1 MTDHPPDERGLELRE
16 LFFET
21 SQELLQA
28 LNEEALKLEKKPG
41 DEEIVRVIRRTV
53 HTLKGDS
60 AACGMRELSE
70 LAHQFEDAL
79 SLEGT
84 ATQAAVAEIAF
95 AAADVFTEM
104 IAAYRGGGKL
114 PSTKSLSNR
123 ISQLTAPAPAPAQ
136 ARTVQTRS
144 ATPKSSNSK
153 ATGSKS
159 ARAKAA
165 RGKSTSSKSTG
176 RKSDRKASSGKKSAV
191 KASASRKSG
200 GKTASTKRTAAK
212 TKTKTT
218 TGKKATTRAIS
229 ARAISARAT
238 SAAAIS
244 ADATADTPTAAKPTT
259 AKTSTARTA
268 DKVAAHWTEYEKLA
282 MHKAQG
288 AGLSVY
294 HVVVKIDPHC
304 AMPIAGRQLIHNA
317 LGAVGQ
323 VIAVHPDAKSPAASK
338 QVEFVL
344 ASGQTV
350 AQISAKGK
358 IPTIAEEVTVEQML
372 APSLEPQRATNETV
386 LAPEAADEET
396 LPQSAAGAADVSSA
410 TTSTSAIPAVQENL
424 LRVEAS
430 RIDSVLNLVGELII
444 GKSMLQQ
451 ALSEFSKRYPKELL
465 RGKFSDAMAFQARVL
480 NDLQRSVMKIRMVP
494 VDQLFRRFPRMV
506 RDVSRQCGRDVELD
520 VSGQD
525 TDLDKGILDAIAE
538 PLTHL
543 VRNAVSH
550 GIEPPEERRKS
561 GKAPRGRIRLNAYH
575 HGNQVVVEVIDD
587 GRGID
592 AQKIRAKAIEL
603 GMMTAEEAPRLS
615 EAETLEYIFR
625 PGFSTAEQVTEVS
638 GRGVGMDVVQSVLH
652 RLKANISVETR
663 PGQGTTFRL
672 KLPLTLAIIKA
683 LLFWVEQ
690 RLYAI
695 PLNAVLEIAR
705 TFETEVHQVD
715 NYEVLQLRN
724 QVLPLLRLGRP
735 VGEDRKSKLFV
746 LVITVGE
753 RKYGLIVDALE
764 GEEELVIKALD
775 DHTFHTDLVSGASIL
790 GDGRVVLILNLPAVV
805 EHVARARPE
814 ELGQCNAGLLLSHTE
829 RARLAMSQIMTP
841 AVGGQA

>member
-1 MTDHPPDERGLELRE
+1 VTNSPDERGAELRE

-28 LNEEALKLEKKPG
+28 LNDEALKLEKKPG

-60 AACGMRELSE
+60 AACGLRELSE

-84 ATQAAVAEIAF
+84 ATQTAVAEIAF
-95 AAADVFTEM
+95 AAADVFAEM
-104 IAAYRGGGKL
+104 IAAYHNGSKL
-114 PSTKSLSNR
+114 PSTKNLSKN
-123 ISQLTAPAPAPAQ
+123 IQELTAAPASGK
-136 ARTVQTRS
+136 TRRS
-144 ATPKSSNSK
+144 
-153 ATGSKS
+153 
-159 ARAKAA
+159 
-165 RGKSTSSKSTG
+165 
-176 RKSDRKASSGKKSAV
+176 KKSAV
-191 KASASRKSG
+191 KTS
-200 GKTASTKRTAAK
+200 AAK
-212 TKTKTT
+212 TPAPRASH
-218 TGKKATTRAIS
+218 KA
-229 ARAISARAT
+229 
-238 SAAAIS
+238 
-244 ADATADTPTAAKPTT
+244 
-259 AKTSTARTA
+259 
-268 DKVAAHWTEYEKLA
+268 AAHWTEYEKLA
-282 MHKAQG
+282 MTQAQADG
-288 AGLSVY
+288 QDVY

-304 AMPIAGRQLIHNA
+304 AMPIAGRQLVHNA
-317 LGAVGQ
+317 IGVMGPILAVR
-323 VIAVHPDAKSPAASK
+323 PDAKSPAASK

-344 ASGQTV
+344 ASVQT
-350 AQISAKGK
+350 AEQIAAKCK
-358 IPTIAEEVTVEQML
+358 IPTITAEVTVEL
-372 APSLEPQRATNETV
+372 ILDAAAAAKTPLSESTCEVPAGDPTAETPATEEAPVDASAATAAPEPAGAPSL
-386 LAPEAADEET
+386 L
-396 LPQSAAGAADVSSA
+396 
-410 TTSTSAIPAVQENL
+410 ENI
-424 LRVEAS
+424 LRVDAG
-430 RIDSVLNLVGELII
+430 RIDNVLNLVGELII

-451 ALSEFSKRYPKELL
+451 ALNEFSKRFPKEAL
-465 RGKFSDAMAFQARVL
+465 RGKFADAMAFQARVL
-480 NDLQRSVMKIRMVP
+480 NDLQRSVMTIRMVP

-506 RDVSRQCGRDVELD
+506 RDVSRQCGREVELD
-520 VSGQD
+520 ISGQD

-550 GIEPPEERRKS
+550 GIEPAEERRKL
-561 GKAPRGRIRLNAYH
+561 GKAPQGVVRLNAYH
-575 HGNQVVVEVIDD
+575 QGNQVIVEVTDD

-592 AQKIRAKAIEL
+592 VQKIRAKAVEL
-603 GMMTAEEAPRLS
+603 GMATAEEVARLTD
-615 EAETLEYIFR
+615 AEVFDFIFR
-625 PGFSTAEQVTEVS
+625 PGFSTADEVTEVS
-638 GRGVGMDVVQSVLH
+638 GRGVGMDVVQNVLH
-652 RLKANISVETR
+652 RLKASISVETR
-663 PGQGTTFRL
+663 PGKGTTFRM

-735 VGEDRKSKLFV
+735 VADGDRKSKLFV
-746 LVITVGE
+746 LIITAGE

-775 DHTFHTDLVSGASIL
+775 DQTFSTDLVSGASIL

-805 EHVARARPE
+805 EHVARWRPQE
-814 ELGQCNAGLLLSHTE
+814 TGQSNSGLLLTSTD
-829 RARLAMSQIMTP
+829 RMRLALSP

>member
-1 MTDHPPDERGLELRE
+1 MNHSHDERGAELRE

-28 LNEEALKLEKKPG
+28 LNEEALKLEKTPG
-41 DEEIVRVIRRTV
+41 DEEIVRGIRRTV

-60 AACGMRELSE
+60 AACGLRELSE

-84 ATQAAVAEIAF
+84 ASHAAVAEIAF
-95 AAADVFTEM
+95 AAADVFAEM
-104 IAAYRGGGKL
+104 IAAYRTNGKM
-114 PSTKSLSNR
+114 PATKSLSR
-123 ISQLTAPAPAPAQ
+123 KIQDLTAAP
-136 ARTVQTRS
+136 
-144 ATPKSSNSK
+144 K
-153 ATGSKS
+153 
-159 ARAKAA
+159 
-165 RGKSTSSKSTG
+165 
-176 RKSDRKASSGKKSAV
+176 
-191 KASASRKSG
+191 
-200 GKTASTKRTAAK
+200 AAK
-212 TKTKTT
+212 TKKA
-218 TGKKATTRAIS
+218 KKATGKS
-229 ARAISARAT
+229 
-238 SAAAIS
+238 
-244 ADATADTPTAAKPTT
+244 ATAKNGSKAEI
-259 AKTSTARTA
+259 
-268 DKVAAHWTEYEKLA
+268 WTEYEKLS
-282 MHKAQG
+282 MSKAQA
-288 AGLSVY
+288 AGQSVY

-304 AMPIAGRQLIHNA
+304 AMPIAGRQLIYNA
-317 LGAVGQ
+317 LGSTGD
-323 VIAVHPDAKSPAASK
+323 VIAVRPDAKSPAASK
-338 QVEFVL
+338 IVEFVL
-344 ASGQTV
+344 ASAQSV
-350 AQISAKGK
+350 EQISAKGR
-358 IPTIAEEVTVEQML
+358 IPTIAEEVTVEQLL
-372 APSLEPQRATNETV
+372 APSASAQNTV
-386 LAPEAADEET
+386 SVPESSAELIEEAPESEAGPAEPSAPTAA
-396 LPQSAAGAADVSSA
+396 AASVAA
-410 TTSTSAIPAVQENL
+410 TQENL
-424 LRVEAS
+424 LRVDAG
-430 RIDSVLNLVGELII
+430 RIDNVLNLVGELII

-451 ALSEFSKRYPKELL
+451 ALNEFSKRYPKELL
-465 RGKFSDAMAFQARVL
+465 RGKFADAMAFQARVL

-494 VDQLFRRFPRMV
+494 VEQLFRRFPRMV
-506 RDVSRQCGRDVELD
+506 RDVSRQCGHEVELAL
-520 VSGQD
+520 SGQD

-543 VRNAVSH
+543 VRNAISH
-550 GIEPPEERRKS
+550 GIESPEERRKA
-561 GKAPRGRIRLNAYH
+561 GKPAQGTVRLNAYH
-575 HGNQVVVEVIDD
+575 HGNQVIVEVSDD

-592 AQKIRAKAIEL
+592 VQKIRAKAIEL
-603 GMMTAEEAPRLS
+603 GLTTPEEASRLT
-615 EAETLEYIFR
+615 EAETLDFIFR

-652 RLKANISVETR
+652 RLKAAISLETR

-705 TFETEVHQVD
+705 TFEAEVHQVD

-735 VGEDRKSKLFV
+735 AAVEVDRKAKLFV

-775 DHTFHTDLVSGASIL
+775 DQTFSTDLVSGASIL

-805 EHVARARPE
+805 EHVARLRPVE
-814 ELGQCNAGLLLSHTE
+814 MGQANSGLLLTHTD
-829 RARLAMSQIMTP
+829 RMRLALTP

>member
-1 MTDHPPDERGLELRE
+1 MTNPPDERGAELRE

-28 LNEEALKLEKKPG
+28 LNDEALKLEKKPG

-60 AACGMRELSE
+60 AACGLRELSE
-70 LAHQFEDAL
+70 LSHQFEDAL
-79 SLEGT
+79 SLEGA

-95 AAADVFTEM
+95 AAADVFAEM
-104 IAAYRGGGKL
+104 IAAYRVGRKL
-114 PSTKSLSNR
+114 PSTKSLSKR
-123 ISQLTAPAPAPAQ
+123 IQDLTAVPSSGK
-136 ARTVQTRS
+136 TRRIRKI
-144 ATPKSSNSK
+144 AGSK
-153 ATGSKS
+153 AT
-159 ARAKAA
+159 ARA
-165 RGKSTSSKSTG
+165 
-176 RKSDRKASSGKKSAV
+176 
-191 KASASRKSG
+191 
-200 GKTASTKRTAAK
+200 AAK
-212 TKTKTT
+212 
-218 TGKKATTRAIS
+218 S
-229 ARAISARAT
+229 V
-238 SAAAIS
+238 
-244 ADATADTPTAAKPTT
+244 AD
-259 AKTSTARTA
+259 
-268 DKVAAHWTEYEKLA
+268 WTEYEKLA
-282 MHKAQG
+282 MTKAQSS
-288 AGLSVY
+288 GLTVY
-294 HVVVKIDPHC
+294 HVAVKIDLHC

-317 LGAVGQ
+317 LGQVGQ
-323 VIAVHPDAKSPAASK
+323 IIAVRPDAKSPAASK

-344 ASGQTV
+344 ATSQTV
-350 AQISAKGK
+350 EQISAKGR
-358 IPTIAEEVTVEQML
+358 IPTIAEEVVVELML
-372 APSLEPQRATNETV
+372 AAAAAVAQRGDEIDAVAVAARATLPE
-386 LAPEAADEET
+386 PEAEASEALTGPTHET
-396 LPQSAAGAADVSSA
+396 
-410 TTSTSAIPAVQENL
+410 AVAPMQENI
-424 LRVEAS
+424 LRVEAG

-451 ALSEFSKRYPKELL
+451 ALNEFAKRYPKELL
-465 RGKFSDAMAFQARVL
+465 RSKFSDAMAFQARVL

-506 RDVSRQCGRDVELD
+506 RDVSRQCGRDVELS

-550 GIEPPEERRKS
+550 GIEPPEERRKL
-561 GKAPRGRIRLNAYH
+561 GKPAQGVIRLNSYH
-575 HGNQVVVEVIDD
+575 HGNQVVVEVSDD

-603 GMMTAEEAPRLS
+603 GLTTPEEAARLNES
-615 EAETLEYIFR
+615 ETLDYIFR

-652 RLKANISVETR
+652 RLKASISVETR
-663 PGQGTTFRL
+663 VGQGTTFRM

-705 TFETEVHQVD
+705 TSESEVHQVD

-735 VGEDRKSKLFV
+735 ATDGDHKSKLFV
-746 LVITVGE
+746 LVILVGE

-775 DHTFHTDLVSGASIL
+775 DQTFSTDLVSGASIL

-805 EHVARARPE
+805 EHVARWRPE
-814 ELGQCNAGLLLSHTE
+814 EAGKANSGLLLTCTD
-829 RARLAMSQIMTP
+829 RMRLAMSATAP
-841 AVGGQA
+841 GGQA

>member
-1 MTDHPPDERGLELRE
+1 MTNSPDERGLELQE
-16 LFFET
+16 LFYET

-28 LNEEALKLEKKPG
+28 LNDEALKLEKNPG

-60 AACGMRELSE
+60 AACGLRELSE
-70 LAHQFEDAL
+70 LSHQFEDAL
-79 SLEGT
+79 SLEGS

-104 IAAYRGGGKL
+104 IAAYRSGGKL
-114 PSTKSLSNR
+114 PSTKALSKK
-123 ISQLTAPAPAPAQ
+123 IEDLTAVPAVEKIRIPKKAA
-136 ARTVQTRS
+136 TRES
-144 ATPKSSNSK
+144 VANRVAGKRVAGKKTLTKSSAAKTSEAK
-153 ATGSKS
+153 TSAAKS
-159 ARAKAA
+159 AVRKTAA
-165 RGKSTSSKSTG
+165 RKKSASKT
-176 RKSDRKASSGKKSAV
+176 SAV
-191 KASASRKSG
+191 KAP
-200 GKTASTKRTAAK
+200 AAK
-212 TKTKTT
+212 T
-218 TGKKATTRAIS
+218 
-229 ARAISARAT
+229 AT
-238 SAAAIS
+238 SRAS
-244 ADATADTPTAAKPTT
+244 AKA
-259 AKTSTARTA
+259 
-268 DKVAAHWTEYEKLA
+268 VELWTEYEKLA
-282 MHKAQG
+282 MTQAQ
-288 AGLSVY
+288 LSGQDVY

-317 LGAVGQ
+317 IGVMGPVLAVR
-323 VIAVHPDAKSPAASK
+323 PDAKSPAASK
-338 QVEFVL
+338 EVEFAL
-344 ASGQTV
+344 ASVQT
-350 AQISAKGK
+350 AEQIAAKCK
-358 IPTIAEEVTVEQML
+358 IPTIAGEVTVELML
-372 APSLEPQRATNETV
+372 DA
-386 LAPEAADEET
+386 
-396 LPQSAAGAADVSSA
+396 SAAVPPQNENAVTAEIPIPETTAHAAVPADHAAETAAIEPASA
-410 TTSTSAIPAVQENL
+410 PVAQENI
-424 LRVEAS
+424 LRVDAG

-451 ALSEFSKRYPKELL
+451 ALNEFSKRYPKELL
-465 RGKFSDAMAFQARVL
+465 RGKFADAMAFQARVL

-506 RDVSRQCGRDVELD
+506 RDVSRQCGREVELD
-520 VSGQD
+520 ISGQD

-550 GIEPPEERRKS
+550 GIEPADERRRL
-561 GKAPRGRIRLNAYH
+561 GKKPEGVIRLNAYH

-603 GMMTAEEAPRLS
+603 GLTTPEEASRLT
-615 EAETLEYIFR
+615 EAETLDFIFR

-652 RLKANISVETR
+652 RLKASVSVETR

-724 QVLPLLRLGRP
+724 QVLPLLRVGRP
-735 VGEDRKSKLFV
+735 VGEDRMSKLFV
-746 LVITVGE
+746 LVITAGE

-775 DHTFHTDLVSGASIL
+775 DHTFQTDLVSGASIL

-805 EHVARARPE
+805 EHVARSRPT
-814 ELGQCNAGLLLSHTE
+814 ELGLCNSGLLLSNTD
-829 RARLAMSQIMTP
+829 RTRLAMTP

>member
-28 LNEEALKLEKKPG
+28 LNDEALKLEKKPG

-104 IAAYRGGGKL
+104 IGAYRSGGKL
-114 PSTKSLSNR
+114 PSTKNLSQR
-123 ISQLTAPAPAPAQ
+123 ISQLTAPAPAAAKSVPTGFA
-136 ARTVQTRS
+136 S
-144 ATPKSSNSK
+144 PKSTDSK
-153 ATGSKS
+153 TTGSKS
-159 ARAKAA
+159 ARAKSAGA
-165 RGKSTSSKSTG
+165 KSASSKSSG
-176 RKSDRKASSGKKSAV
+176 RKAARKASTGKKSAV
-191 KASASRKSG
+191 KASTGRKSA
-200 GKTASTKRTAAK
+200 GKTAAAK
-212 TKTKTT
+212 RSATKATK
-218 TGKKATTRAIS
+218 GKKVATRAASTRTVSARTIS
-229 ARAISARAT
+229 ARAISADT
-238 SAAAIS
+238 
-244 ADATADTPTAAKPTT
+244 TADTPTEDKPAT
-259 AKTSTARTA
+259 AKSTGARTA
-268 DKVAAHWTEYEKLA
+268 TVGALWTEYEKLA

-288 AGLSVY
+288 AGLAVY

-304 AMPIAGRQLIHNA
+304 AMPIAGRQLIQNA

-344 ASGQTV
+344 ASAQTV

-358 IPTIAEEVTVEQML
+358 IPTIAEEVTVEQIL
-372 APSLEPQRATNETV
+372 APSLEPQNEADDPL
-386 LAPEAADEET
+386 LAPEAASEET
-396 LPQSAAGAADVSSA
+396 LSPSAAGTSDVSPAAAQS
-410 TTSTSAIPAVQENL
+410 SAIPAVQENL

-430 RIDSVLNLVGELII
+430 RIDNVLNLVGELII

-506 RDVSRQCGRDVELD
+506 RDVSRQCGREVELD

-550 GIEPPEERRKS
+550 GIEPPEERRKA

-592 AQKIRAKAIEL
+592 AHKIRAKAIEL

-652 RLKANISVETR
+652 RLKATISVETR

-735 VGEDRKSKLFV
+735 VGEDRRSKLFV

-775 DHTFHTDLVSGASIL
+775 DHTFQTDLVSGASIL

-805 EHVARARPE
+805 DHVARARPE
-814 ELGQCNAGLLLSHTE
+814 ELGQCNAGLLLSHTD
-829 RARLAMSQIMTP
+829 RARLAISQIATP
-841 AVGGQA
+841 AAGGQA

>member
-1 MTDHPPDERGLELRE
+1 VTNSHDERGAELRE

-28 LNEEALKLEKKPG
+28 LNEEALKLEKNPG
-41 DEEIVRVIRRTV
+41 DEETVRSIRRIV

-60 AACGMRELSE
+60 AACGLRELSE

-79 SLEGT
+79 SVEG
-84 ATQAAVAEIAF
+84 AASHAAVAEIAF

-104 IAAYRGGGKL
+104 LAAYHSNKKL
-114 PSTKSLSNR
+114 PATRAFSRKIEELTSAPKAKKGRQAKKASGKGSHSKSVSKA
-123 ISQLTAPAPAPAQ
+123 THAAPAQ
-136 ARTVQTRS
+136 
-144 ATPKSSNSK
+144 
-153 ATGSKS
+153 
-159 ARAKAA
+159 
-165 RGKSTSSKSTG
+165 
-176 RKSDRKASSGKKSAV
+176 
-191 KASASRKSG
+191 
-200 GKTASTKRTAAK
+200 
-212 TKTKTT
+212 
-218 TGKKATTRAIS
+218 
-229 ARAISARAT
+229 
-238 SAAAIS
+238 
-244 ADATADTPTAAKPTT
+244 
-259 AKTSTARTA
+259 
-268 DKVAAHWTEYEKLA
+268 WTEYERLA
-282 MHKAQG
+282 MTKAQAEG
-288 AGLSVY
+288 QAVY

-304 AMPIAGRQLIHNA
+304 AMPIAGRQLVQNA
-317 LGAVGQ
+317 LNSAGS
-323 VIAVHPDAKSPAASK
+323 VIAVRPDPKSPAATK
-338 QVEFVL
+338 QIEFVL
-344 ASGQTV
+344 ASSFTV
-350 AQISAKGK
+350 EQISAKGR
-358 IPTIAEEVTVEQML
+358 IPTISEDVMLDLLL
-372 APSLEPQRATNETV
+372 APSATPELTSPAALQSEEELEAEAAPLEPSPT
-386 LAPEAADEET
+386 
-396 LPQSAAGAADVSSA
+396 
-410 TTSTSAIPAVQENL
+410 PAVSVPSVVTQENV
-424 LRVEAS
+424 LRVDAG
-430 RIDSVLNLVGELII
+430 RIDNVLNLVGELII

-451 ALSEFSKRYPKELL
+451 ALNEFSKRYPKELL
-465 RGKFSDAMAFQARVL
+465 RGKFADAMAFQARVL

-506 RDVSRQCGRDVELD
+506 RDVSRQCGKEVELS
-520 VSGQD
+520 VSGED

-543 VRNAVSH
+543 VRNAISH
-550 GIEPPEERRKS
+550 GIESAEDRRKA
-561 GKAPRGRIRLNAYH
+561 GKPAQGTVRLNAYH
-575 HGNQVVVEVIDD
+575 HGNQVIVEVTDD

-592 AQKIRAKAIEL
+592 VQKIRSKAIEL
-603 GMMTAEEAPRLS
+603 GMTTAEEAARMS
-615 EAETLEYIFR
+615 EAETLDFIFR

-652 RLKANISVETR
+652 RLKASVSLETHM
-663 PGQGTTFRL
+663 GQGTTFRL

-705 TFETEVHQVD
+705 TFEAEVHQVD

-735 VGEDRKSKLFV
+735 APQSDGKIKLFV

-775 DHTFHTDLVSGASIL
+775 DQTFSTDLVSGASIL

-805 EHVARARPE
+805 EHVASSRPRE
-814 ELGQCNAGLLLSHTE
+814 VGQANSGLLLTHTD
-829 RARLAMSQIMTP
+829 RVRLALTP